1 MTTKIDAGITE
12 YDGDLFT
19 NFFEKYNT
27 PEARKRREEEMKLA
41 IEFADE
47 IIHTAT
53 GREVSDLKNDMMFSC
68 LRTSESLYRNY
79 ANTIK
84 NHPEYQKYLQIYNYK
99 WKNFLIIPIYEESE
113 SNIRIDTVEI
123 GKDGD
128 WNHKII
134 SNAFSLPEHP
144 YTRESNVVPVA
155 IEDQSQKYW
164 YHRIS
169 MNKWTWEIS
178 DVDPSE
184 YSMDEEG
191 VNWLIDV
198 IWDKAWKKISDCSEW
213 LQNTV
218 REIIWTEDEL
228 RQESYWFEDQKRE
241 LIQSIMNWDFSWAVN
256 GFISVARL
264 FFDRKRK
271 WRVIDLW
278 KWLDYEWSEW
288 DFEYLQA
295 AIETDLDPEQRSK
308 FTYLISKIKDKRMK
322 NDLSWRW
329 IENPSSFDLLLQQC
343 KPWQIMLTNAL
354 DLEWSSSSF
363 KYATQAVS
371 WSRWCHSLII
381 SDVIKDSNWVVTD
394 AKIIQST
401 LKWWVH
407 ETTLKDYV
415 KSSYSAADF
424 LLADLPEWKSDDVID
439 NARNKIWEKYDRVSI
454 VTDAIFWE
462 DVDSWFISENWSL
475 LDNMKS
481 NLLWNNKA
489 YCSELVFDA
498 IEKSGLKLPKPHMSP
513 SDLLMTDEIIPQYAC
528 YCDKF

>member
-1 MTTKIDAGITE
+1 MTIKIDAGITE

-27 PEARKRREEEMKLA
+27 PEARKRREEEMKL
-41 IEFADE
+41 ADE

-123 GKDGD
+123 GKDEN

-178 DVDPSE
+178 DIEPSE
-184 YSMDEEG
+184 YSMDQKG
-191 VNWLIDV
+191 IDWLIDV

-218 REIIWTEDEL
+218 REIVWTEDEL
-228 RQESYWFEDQKRE
+228 RQESHWFEDQKRE

-256 GFISVARL
+256 GFISVVKS
-264 FFDRKRK
+264 FFSRKKK

-278 KWLDYEWSEW
+278 KWLDYEWNEW

-322 NDLSWRW
+322 KDLSWKW

-354 DLEWSSSSF
+354 DSEWSSSSF

-381 SDVIKDSNWVVTD
+381 SDIIKDDNWVVTD

-424 LLADLPEWKSDDVID
+424 LLADLPEWKSDDIID
-439 NARNKIWEKYDRVSI
+439 NARDKIWEKYDRVSI
-454 VTDAIFWE
+454 VTDAIFWM
-462 DVDSWFISENWSL
+462 DVDTWFISENWSL
-475 LDNMKS
+475 LDNVKS

-498 IEKSGLKLPKPHMSP
+498 MEKSGLNLPKPHMSP
-513 SDLLMTDEIIPQYAC
+513 SDLLMTDEITPQYAC
-528 YCDKF
+528 YCDRF

>member
-1 MTTKIDAGITE
+1 MTKKVDTDNTRSDNTSIT
-12 YDGDLFT
+12 DLFE
-19 NFFEKYNT
+19 NYNT
-27 PEARKRREEEMKLA
+27 PEARKRREEKMKL
-41 IEFADE
+41 ADE

-68 LRTSESLYRNY
+68 LRTNESLYRNY

-99 WKNFLIIPIYEESE
+99 WKQFLIIPIYEESE
-113 SNIRIDTVEI
+113 NNLRINTVEI
-123 GKDGD
+123 GKD
-128 WNHKII
+128 WNGNQKII
-134 SNAFSLPEHP
+134 SDPFWIPEHP

-155 IEDQSQKYW
+155 IEDKSLKCW

-169 MNKWTWEIS
+169 MNKRTWEIS
-178 DVDPSE
+178 DVEPSE
-184 YSMDEEG
+184 YSMDEKG
-191 VNWLIDV
+191 INWLIDA

-213 LQNTV
+213 LQSTV
-218 REIIWTEDEL
+218 REIVWTEDEL
-228 RQESYWFEDQKRE
+228 RQESSWFESQKRE
-241 LIQSIMNWDFSWAVN
+241 LIQNIMTWNFSWAVSN
-256 GFISVARL
+256 FIDVVRS
-264 FFDRKRK
+264 FFNRKKK

-278 KWLDYEWSEW
+278 KWLDYEWNEW
-288 DFEYLQA
+288 DFGYLQA

-322 NDLSWRW
+322 NDLSWKW
-329 IENPSSFDLLLQQC
+329 IENPSSFDLLLQQL

-354 DLEWSSSSF
+354 DSEWSSSSF

-381 SDVIKDSNWVVTD
+381 SDVIRDSNWVVTD

-424 LLADLPEWKSDDVID
+424 LLADLPEWKSDEVIN
-439 NARNKIWEKYDRVSI
+439 NARNKIWEKYDRISI
-454 VTDAIFWE
+454 VTDSILWT
-462 DVDSWFISENWSL
+462 DVDRWYSPEDWNWDFI
-475 LDNMKS
+475 DNVRW
-481 NLLWNNKA
+481 NILWNNKA

-498 IEKSGLKLPKPHMSP
+498 IEKSGLKMPKPHMSP

-528 YCDKF
+528 YCDRF

>member
-1 MTTKIDAGITE
+1 MTKKVDTDNTQSDNTLIT
-12 YDGDLFT
+12 D
-19 NFFEKYNT
+19 FFENYNT
-27 PEARKRREEEMKLA
+27 PEARKRREEKMKL
-41 IEFADE
+41 ADE

-53 GREVSDLKNDMMFSC
+53 GCEVSDLKNDMIFSC
-68 LRTSESLYRNY
+68 LRTSEHLYRNY
-79 ANTIK
+79 AKTIK
-84 NHPEYQKYLQIYNYK
+84 EHPEYQKYLQIYNYK

-113 SNIRIDTVEI
+113 NNLRIYTVEI
-123 GKDGD
+123 GKDWEGMQR
-128 WNHKII
+128 II
-134 SNAFSLPEHP
+134 SDSFRIPEHP

-155 IEDQSQKYW
+155 IEDKSLKCW

-169 MNKWTWEIS
+169 MNKWTWEIL

-184 YSMDEEG
+184 YSMDQKWID
-191 VNWLIDV
+191 WLIDA

-213 LQNTV
+213 LQNSV
-218 REIIWTEDEL
+218 RKIVWTEDEL
-228 RQESYWFEDQKRE
+228 HQESHWFEGQKRE
-241 LIQSIMNWDFSWAVN
+241 LIQSIMNWNFSWAVN
-256 GFISVARL
+256 SFISVVKL
-264 FFDRKRK
+264 FFNRKEK

-278 KWLDYEWSEW
+278 KWLNYEWDEW

-295 AIETDLDPEQRSK
+295 SIEAVLNPEKRSK
-308 FTYLISKIKDKRMK
+308 FTYLISKIKDKRKK
-322 NDLSWRW
+322 NELSWKG

-354 DLEWSSSSF
+354 DAEWSSSSF

-381 SDVIKDSNWVVTD
+381 SDVIKDSNWVITD

-424 LLADLPEWKSDDVID
+424 LLADLPEWKSEEVVKS
-439 NARNKIWEKYDRVSI
+439 ARNKIWEKYDRVSI
-454 VTDAIFWE
+454 VTDFILWT
-462 DVDSWFISENWSL
+462 DVDKWYSSDDWWNWAFIDSVRWNI
-475 LDNMKS
+475 
-481 NLLWNNKA
+481 LWNNKA

-498 IEKSGLKLPKPHMSP
+498 IEKSGLKMPNPRMSP
-513 SDLLMTDEIIPQYAC
+513 SDLLMTDEITPQYAC